1 MSSLDAF
8 NDMMAQFLNELVL
21 TFPEEINIQKF
32 QATFDVARTTI
43 PRSILDGFMSS
54 VGPHSQKLMAKDESF
69 FLEHAKDIDFLKE
82 INLDKVWT
90 PNTSPQTKAAIWQY
104 LQTLHILGT
113 TLTMFPPETLEA
125 IENAAKKCAESG
137 AFDPAAM
144 QGLMSGLM
152 GGGGGNPFASMMG
165 GGGGNPF
172 AALMGGAAQQQARP
186 RPGQRQVRRRIEK
199 KPAQK
204 NPGTN

>member
-8 NDMMAQFLNELVL
+8 NDMMSQFLNELVL
-21 TFPEEINIQKF
+21 TFPEEKSIQKF
-32 QATFDVARTTI
+32 QATFEVARTTM
-43 PRSILDGFMSS
+43 PRSILDGFMNS

-82 INLDKVWT
+82 INLDKIWT
-90 PNTSPQTKAAIWQY
+90 PETSAQTKGAIWQY

-113 TLTMFPPETLEA
+113 TLTMFPPDTLAA

-137 AFDPAAM
+137 AFNPSA
-144 QGLMSGLM
+144 LSGLLGGL
-152 GGGGGNPFASMMG
+152 GGGD
-165 GGGGNPF
+165 NPF
-172 AALMGGAAQQQARP
+172 AALLGGAQPQRPRP
-186 RPGQRQVRRRIEK
+186 RPGQRQVRRRI
-199 KPAQK
+199 QK

>member
-21 TFPEEINIQKF
+21 TFPEEKSIQKF
-32 QATFDVARTTI
+32 QAAFEVARTTM
-43 PRSILDGFMSS
+43 PRATLDGFMKSI
-54 VGPHSQKLMAKDESF
+54 GPHAQKMMAKDESF
-69 FLEHAKDIDFLKE
+69 FLENAKDIEFLNE
-82 INLDKVWT
+82 INLHKVWT
-90 PNTSPQTKAAIWQY
+90 PETSSQTKAAIWQY
-104 LQTLHILGT
+104 MQTLHILGT

-125 IENAAKKCAESG
+125 IENAAKKCADSG
-137 AFDPAAM
+137 AFDPSVM
-144 QGLMSGLM
+144 QGLLSGLM
-152 GGGGGNPFASMMG
+152 GGGGGNPLAAMMG
-165 GGGGNPF
+165 GCSDNPF
-172 AALMGGAAQQQARP
+172 AALMGGGAQQPRQP

>member
-1 MSSLDAF
+1 M
-8 NDMMAQFLNELVL
+8 
-21 TFPEEINIQKF
+21 K
-32 QATFDVARTTI
+32 
-43 PRSILDGFMSS
+43 S
-54 VGPHSQKLMAKDESF
+54 VGPHAAKMMAKDESF
-69 FLEHAKDIDFLKE
+69 FLEHAKDIEFLKE

-90 PNTSPQTKAAIWQY
+90 PETSPQTKAAIWQY
-104 LQTLHILGT
+104 MQTLHILGT

-137 AFDPAAM
+137 AFDPSAM
-144 QGLMSGLM
+144 QGLLSGLM
-152 GGGGGNPFASMMG
+152 GGAGD
-165 GGGGNPF
+165 NPF
-172 AALMGGAAQQQARP
+172 AALLGGAQQPRP

>member
-21 TFPEEINIQKF
+21 TFPEEKSIQKF
-32 QATFDVARTTI
+32 QAGFEVARVAT
-43 PRSILDGFMSS
+43 PRATLEGFMKS
-54 VGPHSQKLMAKDESF
+54 VGPHASKMMAKDESF
-69 FLEHAKDIDFLKE
+69 FLEHSKDIEFLKE

-90 PNTSPQTKAAIWQY
+90 PETSPQTKAAIWQY
-104 LQTLHILGT
+104 MQTLHILGT

-125 IENAAKKCAESG
+125 IENAAKKCADSG
-137 AFDPAAM
+137 AFDPSAI
-144 QGLMSGLM
+144 QGLLSGL
-152 GGGGGNPFASMMG
+152 MG

-172 AALMGGAAQQQARP
+172 AALMGGGAQQPRA